1 MNRICIMKCVLASEF
16 TEEQLVKAH
25 NIIFDDY
32 EGVPELSLEI
42 FRALNVQRGVIYEYS
57 VAAIEG
63 EQIIGLILNAVRDYK
78 GVKTGYD
85 CGTGVV
91 PEFRGKGVAK
101 EMFAKV
107 KEILLSIDCH
117 KYVLEVIQTN
127 VNAFNLYKNQGFEIV
142 REFDCMGGKLE
153 DFKSKLPEIDL
164 EDPHYSVFP
173 SSEYSWE
180 NVQKFQAYPP
190 SWQNSND
197 SMKFSTRHKVL
208 ELKSDNKLLGYMVYN
223 PNSGEIA
230 QIGANDMKR
239 TGKELVSYLIS
250 QNSGIKQV
258 YLINI
263 DTKNTELI
271 ALLTDLNFASF
282 TKQYEMVLEF

>member
-1 MNRICIMKCVLASEF
+1 MKCVLASEF

-42 FRALNVQRGVIYEYS
+42 FRALNIQRGVIYEYS
-57 VAAIEG
+57 VAAVEG
-63 EQIIGLILNAVRDYK
+63 EEIVGLILNAVREYK

-91 PEFRGKGVAK
+91 PEYRGKGIAK
-101 EMFAKV
+101 EMFTKV
-107 KEILLSIDCH
+107 KEILVSIDCH

-127 VNAFNLYKNQGFEIV
+127 EKAFNLYKNQGFEIV
-142 REFDCMGGKLE
+142 REFDCLGGKRE
-153 DFKSKLPEIDL
+153 DFIAKLPEVDL

-173 SSEYSWE
+173 SSKYSWE
-180 NVQKFQAYPP
+180 NVWNLQTYPP
-190 SWQNSND
+190 SWQNSNE
-197 SMKFSTRHKVL
+197 SMKFSSRHKVL
-208 ELKSDNKLLGYMVYN
+208 ELKSDNNLLGYMVFN
-223 PNSGEIA
+223 PNSGEIT

-239 TGKELVSYLIS
+239 TGKELVSYLMS
-250 QNSGIKQV
+250 QNSNIKQV

-263 DTKNTELI
+263 DTKNSELI
-271 ALLTDLNFASF
+271 TMLTDLNFVSF